1 MSEQTDT
8 QPTVNP
14 LGFSEWSSETN
25 FDDPLESRVKYGDYL
40 REQYINADAY
50 TPTVEKEISIAFA
63 QSLQQEGL
71 LTEENASDVERRI
84 SAIQGAVSFDQEARN
99 MHRSLS
105 STEDAQTLSDY
116 LSAADVD
123 APSPE
128 YLEELQP
135 LKDKATE
142 IVNNEKDA
150 RARAMIDAGEIP
162 MAKLS
167 SGELLVGEATE
178 RMGLVAAIKSSK
190 AGGVTMAD
198 AMAAKAQL
206 STPDG
211 WEIPLYKIK
220 KLTEIYR
227 LLEVEQ
233 KEDEDFSLI
242 VDGLST
248 ELAESEYD
256 AGDRREKWFDEMGR
270 KGVNLIRR
278 VLGQGEDVDKEN
290 ARRRAI
296 EEARGTN
303 IRQLAAKYAL
313 KFDQRPEEVEMA
325 LKQLSL
331 DNANSKQM
339 FEFHDEDDEIG
350 KNIRF
355 LGYGLPS
362 VSPQALVNKD
372 VFDKAIAAHP
382 DMSQNVK
389 DALERQRVNYLQE
402 RFVDYNKLL
411 SRTSVA
417 DEWNKALIT
426 GRATGVEDYRILEA
440 FVADEDNYNEFKER
454 LSGLGASIWH
464 GFGQV
469 IHAIPASLGAQ
480 VSKDYLASVAQ
491 KNSDRRQLAEVFGE
505 EFGFLQDVGETAF
518 PMLMDVGITGLLA
531 LKTIPA
537 GGAGAVAYAS
547 MKAGGRASASLAG
560 KGVTKALFS
569 SVFRRKAGKS
579 ITEQADELLGEG
591 LIKGTRSGAVDIL
604 KTYNGKLASK
614 LGIAPAV
621 FIPAAT
627 RSGSATYGAV
637 YNQLRQNPDITEE
650 EAHDRALGSM
660 LLAGTFTGILTSA
673 FSVIGKGGL
682 EDALLK
688 GLTYKQMNTVAKSV
702 TNMVEGDLLE
712 VAEKAI
718 SETMK
723 KYAFGGAKGLM
734 RNFRDEGIEEG
745 IDEFVNGLV
754 TDAALNENT
763 PFLER
768 LQQSWHA
775 VVLGGTMGA
784 GVPVAQFALR
794 PLKPAAASG
803 AQMGGMFDE
812 VLESMARDLTDK
824 GAPITAEVLSAIAS
838 DTRRKDA
845 RLSVVP
851 TPEEQ
856 QDILEEQSKQR
867 LLRGAKE
874 RDEGDVPLAS
884 GITSGEKFRQE
895 LEASVNPD
903 SVAEAVAETLAS
915 SVPVVS
921 GADPNTVETKGSL
934 MRSLGMQVREASSVE
949 NTDHQSVRDLLIPPV
964 AGTEPDY
971 FEGARPLARQLILDP
986 ARQSEV
992 DAIEAYYTERIEK
1005 VNEAEAFYNKMDREA
1020 QSFEM
1025 AAGAES
1031 PVRKGLRRAVREG
1044 KAISSKDAAELRGL
1058 VFKDRILALRK
1069 LKIEQSVE
1077 QETQDL
1083 QELSEPVE
1091 SSVNFLINSGFQ
1103 HIVTIPKLK
1112 RLGIPVNQ
1120 RTTSEP
1126 FLRAVNRRIAR
1137 EVEEKFPKLKITKPA
1152 NGAAIKSVYGQGQ
1165 VFVDQNQVGQFDND
1179 PVAMLTLLE
1188 LGTPIVVSEEALASP
1203 TLNPAFRFTQVGE
1216 TTVVSNIMV
1225 PESRGLVSAL
1235 TPAERALNIR
1245 PDYTSLSELVN
1256 TVTSLR
1262 RQGIQNPNDLISS
1275 PFNPDEKIT
1284 VEEAMSRLEQSADVT
1299 EFLQPTRR
1307 GLTEP
1312 FVATAA
1318 IELRLRAQEALFRGD
1333 TVSLEG
1339 LGNQVANRYQQEQEA
1354 RLKHQKE
1361 VFMST
1366 VSPENAAELQ
1376 ADPDFNPESEISDTY
1391 TAYPEEDPVLFSPS
1405 ELSGLFKDAQS
1416 NAVAAITG
1424 DQELRTRVVNLV
1436 QNEVFGSTT
1445 IDFDRVSNK
1454 TLWGYLVQW
1463 MAQGNSRSNPASIE
1477 FQKELKGN
1485 RFDMGRPVRDT
1496 LRMMTLSSNSIEG
1509 TIQDNAEY
1517 RAFLKDQ
1524 IRSLRGV
1531 EATDGQV
1538 TEFFNFI
1545 RQSIGEL
1552 QLRSQPTAMS
1562 LAEVQRVNLEAIA
1575 ALGLKS
1581 GESSSIIEALRRIAG
1596 VSARTQKKYDKNL
1609 VALARLLLK
1618 SPDFINTIELTID
1631 ETNQNYAGN
1640 FDILNDGTP
1649 AISINISGH
1658 NPRGVADTLLHELTH
1673 AFVTNVTRKSPAQQT
1688 RQEANAIGV
1697 LEQTVRGIRERLNVR
1712 GPQLAKIGYTNN
1724 DPRVLD
1730 GLENVDEFVA
1740 HFLTSTDFQAV
1751 VKVISDQQNN
1761 FFQRAINAIVAFFN
1775 PTRTEIPQFT
1785 EIFSSVLDLSQAAIV
1800 AAGPRKKK
1808 ASISMDEFVALQ
1820 DEGKVNSES
1829 LSTTAADYIADKVF
1843 PATPATDSTVRKE
1856 PVTANALANKVA
1868 HDIIESQQEQVRL
1881 ASNVQAATGVDPAA
1895 QQEIVARIEETISYV
1910 EGLVSPETQIEVN
1923 NELPVMAEV
1932 DPKTGVLTINPL
1944 KLAGLGLDLQQ
1955 RNGGR
1960 PVPAHTR
1967 RHILA
1972 VVINEEVAHAASV
1985 SALTTT
1991 EIQEIMDS
1999 MTLADAY
2006 RAIDAY
2012 GDTSENA
2019 AKTRESMK
2027 MGWRTGDPAVR
2038 QQVVEEMLRQHA
2050 QRVTRGF
2057 TTEEDV
2063 AFLRTNP
2070 NLLQY
2075 IIRYF
2080 KSFLKKLGYY
2090 RSRGDISPQL
2100 RVAVDRMVNEIRA
2113 MESGFRVHSN
2123 FAPFDANNPA
2133 SAVEKF
2139 RKQIRMNKPI
2149 ERPDAGEPALASGI
2163 GSGQEAA
2170 AFLREQGITGV
2181 ENLADFG
2188 YGYFLSDGTEGL
2200 APVKTEEEAIAEADQ
2215 TGKSEVFR
2223 ISRNI
2228 IGEGE
2233 VVQKGLRRYVKV
2245 GDEMFS
2251 LFLNVDNGTPHFGA
2265 VRKVKLRTTGE
2276 MVWATGSEFELTGT
2290 GTPFRVMRELSAPF
2304 FQMLQIA
2311 DAEKPGMRFR
2321 LDAEPRR
2328 AKLFKRFLERAG
2340 IGLDQSN
2347 QFTLS
2352 GDYHSGEL
2360 GQGNLAALGL
2370 ASGIT
2375 APITL
2380 PLFSVQEGDAEFA
2393 AIMEKEGP
2401 SRSSSF
2407 EPRRDESGQFRKMPL
2422 GRVIDLIPSDTKS
2435 GHLQALLILRDSL
2448 NPSARKSFE
2457 ETEVRWG
2464 TKDGEMRILD
2474 SMGNSHY
2481 GKTTLGGTRYIHLA
2495 ADSRDS
2501 HPYVSDEAWAWN
2513 APARVWGGVLL
2524 HEAAHAATVVALDKH
2539 AGPRGWGRGGLES
2552 WSKDRG
2558 DFTDPNAVA
2567 NAPAAIRDLFRLY
2580 HRVKPQVDATV
2591 GTAGDYDRSLGYA
2604 VSNIHE
2610 FIADA
2615 WSNSEFQTY
2624 LRGISVSPDKSAFQE
2639 FIDIIKRLI
2648 LGDEAS
2654 ESANTALEEVLDLSI
2669 QIANLGKPDPNWKV
2683 VTGRIASGITADAV
2697 SLSPIDA
2704 PLDLSGIGVTAG
2716 SRVNTAQGS
2725 EAEDSTFEAYEQQ
2738 DSYVINSVSVAKY
2751 VAFQGRKNLRG
2762 RPTQVR
2768 GKDTLIYKQLKALDD
2783 RRVEMFPNTE
2793 LKATV
2798 IREINSASRVSD
2810 ALVKRIAQM
2819 LYVGEVEFTG
2829 TEAQMTNVRGLI
2841 DFVRGRDK
2849 TTVNAAKE
2857 WKAQTVR
2864 GVLDEMRPL
2873 ADEVYDTVNAF
2884 AVDNLVH
2891 LYDSMHPVLR
2901 ERAKLWYEGANR
2913 IAQDLAERYNLTL
2926 EQASTALAVL
2936 SPQKDW
2942 FQNVSLAGRV
2952 MEVVTKNKRKKYTQ
2966 TMADRALQMAENAT
2980 KSSDETMAEFQKRKK
2995 RGIHETKKFNEMMV
3009 GKTLGQLIKQAKEG
3023 TESETLPA
3031 RYVRVFDQIN
3041 HPRGYAIISPEGNRL
3056 GLQTTKNNTVAAVG
3070 WGSYKEIQKAVN
3082 ALLTTDEA
3090 IHSDLLGEQH
3100 KVRNF
3105 RNNIADPANADDGT
3119 IDTHAV
3125 SALYFIPVAGADT
3138 EVAHNFA
3145 SSKGED
3151 KISSDGSI
3159 QFGINGTYALNL
3171 KAHQDAAAF
3180 INERDGTN
3188 LSTREIQSIT
3198 WEQIRTLFQPEQK
3211 REKASYAKKG
3221 DKETV
3226 LDESRQIWDKTTDDG
3241 EARQL
3246 IEERFGGY
3254 GFPDWATPRELRSV
3268 AEDVAYSER
3277 VRLKRLP
3284 SGAVSRLPDTDAS
3297 GDSDGVGSVG
3307 VTGLKSGVWSPAVNA
3322 RDISSDEAV
3331 ELLSEIRLDGTKESS
3346 RERFLAAVT
3355 SANKSL
3361 DNFELEGASIFLA
3374 EDNSAGV
3381 AVSPVTELGGG
3392 DLFVFDSREDHKNV
3406 IGILEL
3412 LQAATSQRAL
3422 LDSSGDTIQVA
3433 TVKVKDIDNL
3443 PNIMHQTF
3451 GFAPYSRV
3459 LSEDG
3464 SETVFMGRDSFDGF
3478 YNPVL
3483 HPYEHY
3489 RGTQP
3494 VFESEELAK
3503 AHRTR
3508 RMASMGISL
3517 EREPMTTREKIF
3529 RQTEQDEPSV
3539 TLGDIIKGLPAT
3551 LVSPIAGEAPTNL
3564 FGTRIKE
3571 NARLRINAKAL
3582 ARIREEKARIAKE
3595 EPRFRKEGA
3604 FDKEEL
3610 PERLRETDLP
3620 TFLGV
3625 RGISELSLR
3634 SGVQVESAKILT
3646 LDELRGLDDS
3656 VNEAVQTIET
3666 TQGRPL
3672 DEGQRASIMSGIFG
3686 AVSDLP
3692 SEFNDAGVDYSEF
3705 IELLELP
3712 LIEKGVG
3719 FDKIGGT
3726 FKKLFFGETDPTV
3739 QRFARQRDAFLRTG
3753 DKMVEEYHLKYKEAI
3768 EKDYDPDNIPWETIQ
3783 TATGTTDNIDPD
3795 PDGTIA
3801 DARDKAKIDIQRKYA
3816 TELSDKINKIED
3828 AYDNA
3833 RANIKATEPDAG
3845 KRRQLYTEERK
3856 KKDAAITRETEL
3868 NKAARGAEEEL
3879 ADTTYKADL
3888 KKAFAARKDK
3898 MMRDRDAAL
3907 KQIQVESPDLFNVL
3921 LDLRRLTDE
3930 LSVQARDL
3938 FGRHD
3943 KGVLVKFDNN
3953 LGLYVTRR
3961 YRMFSETDYVDRIL
3975 RSDEEADV
3983 AIRAAAID
3991 FMHGQFIENETR
4003 RQIAANPS
4011 ISESDARAEAERVY
4025 NSRELGGQSLGYQMI
4040 TEFLLSYDTET
4051 GPEDF
4056 ASAFAL
4062 AGMPKTKE
4070 PRSTGALRAIV
4081 KNLQGRAEIPKPLA
4095 DLMGANNIPEE
4106 SVDNLLYAFAT
4117 VAKIA
4122 SHQHFL
4128 ESMRQQGIANGW
4140 LFTKEQYNDL
4150 LKEPDGYAKHA
4161 HRFRQ
4166 IQNSGADSG
4175 LNPLAGLYVENDIYE
4190 SILPMFQQ
4198 TTRAGND
4205 AASTVMSTSLAAAQR
4220 LTGAAM
4226 AAKTLFSLGFYLR
4239 NALGNV
4245 LFFGPAQ
4252 GYFHSAKDIISG
4264 DPMSGTGMNMFSAI
4278 GRAVQGNKAETSA
4291 YLRSLEGLDVF
4302 GNEVR
4307 SEIMIRLLRGEE
4319 TTDGV
4324 QAQLSDLAS
4333 KASNKKT
4340 PAHIRRAAAD
4350 TMARLAG
4357 AMDTFYKIGYF
4368 EHELAVLRKA
4378 YKADLAEGKIS
4389 EIDLKREAAEI
4400 VGDTAQSYSRAL
4412 PIIKKFTGSGA
4423 GLLIAPFVR
4432 FTAEVPRI
4440 AVNTIKRG
4448 VKEMRSDNPVIKAR
4462 GFRRLAGFSIVV
4474 GGLSM
4479 AVPTLLR
4486 VVLSG
4491 MGEEEDEAFRMSLPP
4506 YLRNHTFF
4514 IQKLDNG
4521 DIKSWDLTYL
4531 NPFSVIADPMLRT
4544 LEHSVRGEPLTAV
4557 TKLLTSS
4564 FVDPYL
4570 GDQIFAGAVFD
4581 IKENRNARDDN
4592 PIWEETDT
4600 PALKLGKMIGYLTKE
4615 AYGPRTPLKLK
4626 DAYLALGQDQQSFD
4640 NSPFGIIFNE
4650 AMPVVPKTTPPVD
4663 MFRRVVFKM
4672 RDEQTRVQRRFGE
4685 LRKTAGMSEG
4695 QVARV
4700 HRDIRKSRMRINSQL
4715 SRAMKGFRGMGVS
4728 NNEMY
4733 QTMKGARYGKRRSQ
4747 LLFTG
4752 FMENPVPPKN
4762 LVDALMSTEVG
4773 RERLRALMEEHANHA
4788 RFLRLDDD

>member
-71 LTEENASDVERRI
+71 LTEENASDVERRV

-227 LLEVEQ
+227 LLEVEK

-256 AGDRREKWFDEMGR
+256 AGDRREKWFDEVGR

-313 KFDQRPEEVEMA
+313 KFNQRPEEVEMA

-469 IHAIPASLGAQ
+469 IHAIPAALGAQ

-518 PMLMDVGITGLLA
+518 PMLIDVGLTALLA
-531 LKTIPA
+531 AGTAPA

-723 KYAFGGAKGLM
+723 KYAFGGVKGLL
-734 RNFRDEGIEEG
+734 RNFRDEGVEEG

-824 GAPITAEVLSAIAS
+824 GAPITAEVLSAIVS

-884 GITSGEKFRQE
+884 GVTFGEKFSQE

-1025 AAGAES
+1025 SAGAES

-1312 FVATAA
+1312 FAATAA

-2038 QQVVEEMLRQHA
+2038 QHVVEEMLRQHA

-2057 TTEEDV
+2057 TTEEDA

-2163 GSGQEAA
+2163 TADVDAEYMAAVESGDTGTAQRMVDEAISRSPFNRKGARLGFYLNGVPLEPA
-2170 AFLREQGITGV
+2170 AGVRFGRGYYVAEGADKDSITG
-2181 ENLADFG
+2181 
-2188 YGYFLSDGTEGL
+2188 
-2200 APVKTEEEAIAEADQ
+2200 
-2215 TGKSEVFR
+2215 
-2223 ISRNI
+2223 
-2228 IGEGE
+2228 
-2233 VVQKGLRRYVKV
+2233 
-2245 GDEMFS
+2245 GD
-2251 LFLNVDNGTPHFGA
+2251 V
-2265 VRKVKLRTTGE
+2265 
-2276 MVWATGSEFELTGT
+2276 
-2290 GTPFRVMRELSAPF
+2290 
-2304 FQMLQIA
+2304 
-2311 DAEKPGMRFR
+2311 
-2321 LDAEPRR
+2321 
-2328 AKLFKRFLERAG
+2328 
-2340 IGLDQSN
+2340 
-2347 QFTLS
+2347 
-2352 GDYHSGEL
+2352 
-2360 GQGNLAALGL
+2360 
-2370 ASGIT
+2370 
-2375 APITL
+2375 
-2380 PLFSVQEGDAEFA
+2380 
-2393 AIMEKEGP
+2393 
-2401 SRSSSF
+2401 
-2407 EPRRDESGQFRKMPL
+2407 
-2422 GRVIDLIPSDTKS
+2422 
-2435 GHLQALLILRDSL
+2435 
-2448 NPSARKSFE
+2448 
-2457 ETEVRWG
+2457 
-2464 TKDGEMRILD
+2464 
-2474 SMGNSHY
+2474 
-2481 GKTTLGGTRYIHLA
+2481 
-2495 ADSRDS
+2495 
-2501 HPYVSDEAWAWN
+2501 
-2513 APARVWGGVLL
+2513 
-2524 HEAAHAATVVALDKH
+2524 
-2539 AGPRGWGRGGLES
+2539 
-2552 WSKDRG
+2552 
-2558 DFTDPNAVA
+2558 
-2567 NAPAAIRDLFRLY
+2567 
-2580 HRVKPQVDATV
+2580 
-2591 GTAGDYDRSLGYA
+2591 
-2604 VSNIHE
+2604 
-2610 FIADA
+2610 
-2615 WSNSEFQTY
+2615 
-2624 LRGISVSPDKSAFQE
+2624 SVSPDLNMADLRLLGLEDKADQIEYRAENVVVEAKNPLKVTDPNFGLTPEEKKFVDAEIATQAAINDAYRELGIRNMRENVEKLSRTTFEEVSKIRVANDPLSFREHSNTLAVIAMLIEEGRLPYDSLSAYSGRVRAGMMDSELVVFRPNQIKSAEPVTRDADGNVIPLSQRFDPTQE
-2639 FIDIIKRLI
+2639 SI
-2648 LGDEAS
+2648 L
-2654 ESANTALEEVLDLSI
+2654 
-2669 QIANLGKPDPNWKV
+2669 
-2683 VTGRIASGITADAV
+2683 RSGITADAV

-3221 DKETV
+3221 DKESV

-3268 AEDVAYSER
+3268 VEDVAYSER

-3307 VTGLKSGVWSPAVNA
+3307 VTGLKSGVWSPAVDA
-3322 RDISSDEAV
+3322 RDISSGEAV

-3478 YNPVL
+3478 YNTVL

-3489 RGTQP
+3489 RGIQP

-3551 LVSPIAGEAPTNL
+3551 LVSPIAGEASTNL

-3571 NARLRINAKAL
+3571 NARLRVSAKAL

-3610 PERLRETDLP
+3610 PERLRERDLP

-3833 RANIKATEPDAG
+3833 RATIKATEPDAG

-3943 KGVLVKFDNN
+3943 KGVLVKFDDN

-3975 RSDEEADV
+3975 SSDEEADV

-3991 FMHGQFIENETR
+3991 FMHDQFIENETR

-4140 LFTKEQYNDL
+4140 LFTKKQYDDL

-4278 GRAVQGNKAETSA
+4278 RRAVQGNKAETSA

-4319 TTDGV
+4319 TIDGV

-4333 KASNKKT
+4333 KASSKKT
-4340 PAHIRRAAAD
+4340 PAHARRAAAD

-4448 VKEMRSDNPVIKAR
+4448 VKEIRSDNPVIRAR
-4462 GFRRLAGFSIVV
+4462 GRRRLAGFSFVV

-4479 AVPTLLR
+4479 ALPTFLR
-4486 VVLSG
+4486 VVISG

-4544 LEHSVRGEPLTAV
+4544 LEHSVRGEPLTAA

-4581 IKENRNARDDN
+4581 IKENRNARNDN
-4592 PIWEETDT
+4592 PIWEQSDT
-4600 PALKLGKMIGYLTKE
+4600 LPLRLAKMARYLGEE
-4615 AYGPRTPLKLK
+4615 AYGPRTPTKLFK
-4626 DAYLALGQDQQSFD
+4626 AYQALGQDQQSFD

-4685 LRKTAGMSEG
+4685 LRQTAGMSEG

>member
-14 LGFSEWSSETN
+14 LGFSEWSSENN
-25 FDDPLESRVKYGDYL
+25 FNDPLESRVKYGDYL
-40 REQYINADAY
+40 REQYINAEAY
-50 TPTVEKEISIAFA
+50 NPTVEQEISTAFA

-71 LTEENASDVERRI
+71 LTEENVGDVEQRI
-84 SAIQGAVSFDQEARN
+84 SAIQGSVSLDQEARN
-99 MHRSLS
+99 MRDSLS

-135 LKDKATE
+135 LKSKATE

-167 SGELLVGEATE
+167 SGELLVGEAAE
-178 RMGLVAAIKSSK
+178 RMGIVAAIKSSK
-190 AGGVTMAD
+190 SGGVTMSD
-198 AMAAKAQL
+198 AIAAKAQL
-206 STPDG
+206 NTPDG

-220 KLTEIYR
+220 NLTDIYR

-233 KEDEDFSLI
+233 KADEDFSLI
-242 VDGLST
+242 IDGLST

-256 AGDRREKWFDEMGR
+256 AGDRMEKWLDGLGR
-270 KGVNLIRR
+270 SGVNFIRR
-278 VLGQGEDVDKEN
+278 ISGKGEDVDKEN

-313 KFDQRPEEVEMA
+313 KFDKRPEDVERA
-325 LKQLSL
+325 LKQLSV
-331 DNANSKQM
+331 DNANKKQM

-355 LGYGLPS
+355 LGFGLPS

-389 DALERQRVNYLQE
+389 DALDRQRVNYLQSQ
-402 RFVDYNKLL
+402 FVDYNKLL
-411 SRTSVA
+411 SQTSVA
-417 DEWNKALIT
+417 DEWSKALIT
-426 GRATGVEDYRILEA
+426 GRASGVEDYRILEA

-454 LSGLGASIWH
+454 LSGLGASVWH
-464 GFGQV
+464 GFGQI
-469 IHAIPASLGAQ
+469 IHAIPAGFGLQ
-480 VSKDYLASVAQ
+480 MSKDYLASVAQ
-491 KNSDRRQLAEVFGE
+491 KNSNRRQLAEVFGE

-518 PMLMDVGITGLLA
+518 PMLIDVGLTALLA
-531 LKTIPA
+531 A
-537 GGAGAVAYAS
+537 GTAPLGGSGAVAYAS

-569 SVFRRKAGKS
+569 NVFRRKAGKS

-604 KTYNGKLASK
+604 KNYNGKLASK

-621 FIPAAT
+621 FVPAAT

-660 LLAGTFTGILTSA
+660 LLAGTFTGIITSS
-673 FSVIGKGGL
+673 FSLIGKGGL

-702 TNMVEGDLLE
+702 TNMVEGDLFE
-712 VAEKAI
+712 TAQKAI
-718 SETMK
+718 STTMK
-723 KYAFGGAKGLM
+723 KYAFGGVKGLM
-734 RNFRDEGIEEG
+734 KNFADEGVEEG
-745 IDEFVNGLV
+745 IDEFVNGLI

-768 LQQSWHA
+768 LQQTWHA

-794 PLKPAAASG
+794 PLKPAATSS
-803 AQMGGMFDE
+803 AQMGAMFDE
-812 VLESMARDLTDK
+812 VLTDMARDLTDN

-851 TPEEQ
+851 TPQEQ
-856 QDILEEQSKQR
+856 EDILEEQRTRTLVPQDS
-867 LLRGAKE
+867 G
-874 RDEGDVPLAS
+874 VPLAS
-884 GITSGEKFRQE
+884 GITSDEKFSQE
-895 LEASVNPD
+895 LETSVNPD

-915 SVPVVS
+915 STPVVS

-949 NTDHQSVRDLLIPPV
+949 NTDHQSVRDLLVPPV

-971 FEGARPLARQLILDP
+971 FEGARPLARQLVLDP
-986 ARQSEV
+986 SRQSEA
-992 DAIEAYYTERIEK
+992 DAIEASYTERIQK
-1005 VNEAEAFYNKMDREA
+1005 VNEAEARYRKMDREA
-1020 QSFEM
+1020 QPFEM
-1025 AAGAES
+1025 AAGLES
-1031 PVRKGLRRAVREG
+1031 PVRKGLRRAVQEG
-1044 KAISSKDAAELRGL
+1044 KAISPEKAAELRGD
-1058 VFKDRILALRK
+1058 VFKDRILALKK

-1077 QETQDL
+1077 QEEQEA
-1083 QELSEPVE
+1083 QELPASIEAP
-1091 SSVNFLINSGFQ
+1091 VNFLINSGFQ

-1112 RLGIPVNQ
+1112 RLGIPVNA

-1126 FLRAVNRRIAR
+1126 FLRSVNRRIAK
-1137 EVEEKFPKLKITKPA
+1137 EVTEKFPKLKITKPA
-1152 NGAAIKSVYGQGQ
+1152 NGSAIKSVYGQGQ

-1188 LGTPIVVSEEALASP
+1188 LGTPIVVSEEALSSP

-1235 TPAERALNIR
+1235 TPAERALALR
-1245 PDYTSLSELVN
+1245 PDYSPLSELVN

-1262 RQGIQNPNDLISS
+1262 GEGIQNPDALISS

-1284 VEEAMSRLEQSADVT
+1284 VEEAMSKLEQSADVT

-1312 FVATAA
+1312 FAATAA

-1354 RLKHQKE
+1354 RLNHQKE

-1376 ADPDFNPESEISDTY
+1376 ADPDFNPESETSDTY
-1391 TAYPEEDPVLFSPS
+1391 TAYPEEDPILFSPS
-1405 ELSGLFKDAQS
+1405 ELSGLLKDAQS
-1416 NAVAAITG
+1416 NAIAAITG
-1424 DQELRTRVVNLV
+1424 DQELKTRVVNLV
-1436 QNEVFGSTT
+1436 QNEVFTSTT

-1454 TLWGYLVQW
+1454 ALWGYLVQW
-1463 MAQGNSRSNPASIE
+1463 MAQGNSRAHPASIT

-1485 RFDMGRPVRDT
+1485 RFDMGRPVRDA
-1496 LRMMTLSSNSIEG
+1496 LRIMTLSSNSIEG
-1509 TIQDNAEY
+1509 TIQNNSEY
-1517 RAFLKDQ
+1517 RSFLKDQ

-1531 EATDGQV
+1531 EASDGQV

-1545 RQSIGEL
+1545 RRSIGEL
-1552 QLRSQPTAMS
+1552 HLRSQPTAMS
-1562 LAEVQRVNLEAIA
+1562 LAEVQQVNLEAIA

-1581 GESSSIIEALRRIAG
+1581 GDSSSIIEALRRIAG
-1596 VSARTQKKYDKNL
+1596 VSSRTQKKYDKNL

-1618 SPDFINTIELTID
+1618 SPDYINTIELTID

-1712 GPQLAKIGYTNN
+1712 GSQLTKVGYTNN

-1730 GLENVDEFVA
+1730 GVENIDEFVA

-1761 FFQRAINAIVAFFN
+1761 FFQRAIDAIVAFFN
-1775 PTRTEIPQFT
+1775 PTQTEIPQFT
-1785 EIFSSVLDLSQAAIV
+1785 EIFSSVLDLSQAAI
-1800 AAGPRKKK
+1800 ATAGPRKKK
-1808 ASISMDEFVALQ
+1808 ATISMDEFVALQ
-1820 DEGKVNSES
+1820 DEGRVNSES

-1843 PATPATDSTVRKE
+1843 PASPATNSTIRKE
-1856 PVTANALANKVA
+1856 PVTANSLANKVA
-1868 HDIIESQQEQVRL
+1868 HDIIQSQQEQVRL
-1881 ASNVQAATGVDPAA
+1881 ASNVQAATGVDPTT
-1895 QQEIVARIEETISYV
+1895 QQEIISRIEETVSYV
-1910 EGLVSPETQIEVN
+1910 EGLVSPETQIEIN
-1923 NELPVMAEV
+1923 NEIPVMAEV

-1944 KLAGLGLDLQQ
+1944 KLSGLVLELQQ

-1960 PVPAHTR
+1960 PVPVHTR
-1967 RHILA
+1967 RGILA

-2012 GDTSENA
+2012 GDDS
-2019 AKTRESMK
+2019 AKAGEVRESMK
-2027 MGWRTGDPAVR
+2027 MGWRTGNPEVKS
-2038 QQVVEEMLRQHA
+2038 QVVEEMLRQHA

-2063 AFLRTNP
+2063 AFLRSNP
-2070 NLLQY
+2070 SLLQY

-2090 RSRGDISPQL
+2090 RSRGDITPQL

-2113 MESGFRVHSN
+2113 MESGFRVQSN

-2139 RKQIRMNKPI
+2139 RKQINMNKPI
-2149 ERPDAGEPALASGI
+2149 ERPDAGVPALASGI
-2163 GSGQEAA
+2163 TTLDDEAQPTKYQIIDRHTGLQVGA
-2170 AFLREQGITGV
+2170 DYTDKKRARSRRE
-2181 ENLADFG
+2181 
-2188 YGYFLSDGTEGL
+2188 
-2200 APVKTEEEAIAEADQ
+2200 
-2215 TGKSEVFR
+2215 
-2223 ISRNI
+2223 
-2228 IGEGE
+2228 
-2233 VVQKGLRRYVKV
+2233 
-2245 GDEMFS
+2245 
-2251 LFLNVDNGTPHFGA
+2251 
-2265 VRKVKLRTTGE
+2265 
-2276 MVWATGSEFELTGT
+2276 
-2290 GTPFRVMRELSAPF
+2290 
-2304 FQMLQIA
+2304 
-2311 DAEKPGMRFR
+2311 R
-2321 LDAEPRR
+2321 LD
-2328 AKLFKRFLERAG
+2328 LEYGGYRYG
-2340 IGLDQSN
+2340 VREVSSGRM
-2347 QFTLS
+2347 LS
-2352 GDYHSGEL
+2352 
-2360 GQGNLAALGL
+2360 
-2370 ASGIT
+2370 
-2375 APITL
+2375 
-2380 PLFSVQEGDAEFA
+2380 
-2393 AIMEKEGP
+2393 
-2401 SRSSSF
+2401 
-2407 EPRRDESGQFRKMPL
+2407 
-2422 GRVIDLIPSDTKS
+2422 
-2435 GHLQALLILRDSL
+2435 
-2448 NPSARKSFE
+2448 
-2457 ETEVRWG
+2457 
-2464 TKDGEMRILD
+2464 
-2474 SMGNSHY
+2474 
-2481 GKTTLGGTRYIHLA
+2481 
-2495 ADSRDS
+2495 
-2501 HPYVSDEAWAWN
+2501 
-2513 APARVWGGVLL
+2513 
-2524 HEAAHAATVVALDKH
+2524 
-2539 AGPRGWGRGGLES
+2539 
-2552 WSKDRG
+2552 
-2558 DFTDPNAVA
+2558 
-2567 NAPAAIRDLFRLY
+2567 
-2580 HRVKPQVDATV
+2580 
-2591 GTAGDYDRSLGYA
+2591 
-2604 VSNIHE
+2604 
-2610 FIADA
+2610 
-2615 WSNSEFQTY
+2615 
-2624 LRGISVSPDKSAFQE
+2624 
-2639 FIDIIKRLI
+2639 
-2648 LGDEAS
+2648 
-2654 ESANTALEEVLDLSI
+2654 
-2669 QIANLGKPDPNWKV
+2669 
-2683 VTGRIASGITADAV
+2683 SGITADAL
-2697 SLSPIDA
+2697 SLSPVDA

-2716 SRVNTAQGS
+2716 SRVNTAQGR

-2768 GKDTLIYKQLKALDD
+2768 GKDTLVYKQLKALDD
-2783 RRVEMFPNTE
+2783 RRVEMFPATAI
-2793 LKATV
+2793 KATL
-2798 IREINSASRVSD
+2798 IKEINSASRVSD
-2810 ALVKRIAQM
+2810 ALVKRIANK
-2819 LYVGEVEFTG
+2819 LYTGEAGFTG
-2829 TEAQMTNVRGLI
+2829 TEAQMANVKGLI
-2841 DFVRGRDK
+2841 DFVRGADR
-2849 TTVNAAKE
+2849 TTLAAAKE
-2857 WKAQTVR
+2857 WRSQTNKDI
-2864 GVLDEMRPL
+2864 LDEMRPL
-2873 ADEVYDTVNAF
+2873 ADEVYDTVSAF

-2891 LYDSMHPVLR
+2891 LYDSMHPVMR

-2913 IAQDLAERYNLTL
+2913 IAQDMAKRYNITL
-2926 EQASTALAVL
+2926 EQSSTALAVL

-2952 MEVVTKNKRKKYTQ
+2952 MEVVTKNKQNKYTKS
-2966 TMADRALQMAENAT
+2966 MADKALQMAENIS
-2980 KSSDETMAEFQKRKK
+2980 KSAAETAGQFQKRKK
-2995 RGIHETKKFNEMMV
+2995 EVIYDTKKFNDMML
-3009 GKTLGQLIKQAKEG
+3009 GKTLGQLIKQAKKG

-3031 RYVRVFDQIN
+3031 RYVRIFDQLN
-3041 HPRGYAIISPEGNRL
+3041 HPRGYAILSPEGDRL
-3056 GLQTTKNNTVAAVG
+3056 GLQVTKKNTIAAVG
-3070 WGSYKEIQKAVN
+3070 WGSYKEIQKAID

-3090 IHSDLLGEQH
+3090 VHSDLLGEQH

-3105 RNNIADPANADDGT
+3105 RNNIADPANSDDGT

-3151 KISSDGSI
+3151 KISSSGSK

-3198 WEQIRTLFQPEQK
+3198 WEQIRTLFLPEQK
-3211 REKASYAKKG
+3211 REKASYAKKE

-3268 AEDVAYSER
+3268 AEDTAYAEK

-3284 SGAVSRLPDTDAS
+3284 SSSASGLSDPDAS
-3297 GDSDGVGSVG
+3297 GDPDGTSSAG
-3307 VTGLKSGVWSPAVNA
+3307 VTGLKSGIWSPAAHMLDV
-3322 RDISSDEAV
+3322 SSNEAA
-3331 ELLSEIRLDGTKESS
+3331 ELLSDIRLDGAKESS
-3346 RERFLAAVT
+3346 KNRFLTAAEE
-3355 SANKSL
+3355 ANKSL
-3361 DNFELEGASIFLA
+3361 DDFDLEGASIFLA

-3381 AVSPVTELGGG
+3381 AVSPVTESEGG
-3392 DLFVFDSREDHKNV
+3392 DLFIFDSRDDNKNV

-3412 LQAATSQRAL
+3412 LEVATSQEAIA
-3422 LDSSGDTIQVA
+3422 DSSGNPIKVA
-3433 TVKVKDIDNL
+3433 TVKVKDINNL
-3443 PNIMHQTF
+3443 PTVMHQTF
-3451 GFAPYSRV
+3451 GFSPYSRV
-3459 LSEDG
+3459 LSEDAP
-3464 SETVFMGRDSFDGF
+3464 ETVFMGRDSIDGF
-3478 YNPVL
+3478 YNSVA
-3483 HPYEHY
+3483 HPYENQ
-3489 RGTQP
+3489 RETIP
-3494 VFESEELAK
+3494 TFNSEELASDYR
-3503 AHRTR
+3503 AR
-3508 RMASMGISL
+3508 RMADIGISL
-3517 EREPMTTREKIF
+3517 VRRPMTTREKI
-3529 RQTEQDEPSV
+3529 RKQTEQEEPSV

-3551 LVSPIAGEAPTNL
+3551 LVSGGLATDTKRNL
-3564 FGTRIKE
+3564 FGTTIKE
-3571 NARLRINAKAL
+3571 NARMRISAKAL
-3582 ARIREEKARIAKE
+3582 DRIRQEKARIAEE
-3595 EPRFRKEGA
+3595 EPMFREEGA
-3604 FDKEEL
+3604 I
-3610 PERLRETDLP
+3610 ETKA
-3620 TFLGV
+3620 
-3625 RGISELSLR
+3625 LR

-3646 LDELRGLDDS
+3646 LSELRGLDSS
-3656 VNEAVQTIET
+3656 VNEAVQDIEND
-3666 TQGRPL
+3666 QGRPL
-3672 DEGQRASIMSGIFG
+3672 DEGQQASIMSGIFG

-3712 LIEKGVG
+3712 LIEKSVG
-3719 FDKIGGT
+3719 FNKIGGT
-3726 FKKLFFGETDPTV
+3726 FKKLFLGETDPTV
-3739 QRFARQRDAFLRTG
+3739 QRFSRQRDAFLRSG
-3753 DKMVEEYHLKYKEAI
+3753 DKIVEEYHLKYKRAI
-3768 EKDYDPDNIPWETIQ
+3768 EKDYDPDNTPWETIQ
-3783 TATGTTDNIDPD
+3783 TASGTTNNIDPD
-3795 PDGTIA
+3795 PDGAIA

-3816 TELSDKINKIED
+3816 AELSNKITQIED

-3845 KRRQLYTEERK
+3845 KRRQLRNQERK
-3856 KKDAAITRETEL
+3856 KKNEAITRETEL
-3868 NKAARGAEEEL
+3868 NKAAKGAEEDL
-3879 ADTTYKADL
+3879 ADISYKADI

-3930 LSVQARDL
+3930 LSVKARDL

-3975 RSDEEADV
+3975 KSNEEADV
-3983 AIRAAAID
+3983 AVRSAAID
-3991 FMHGQFIENETR
+3991 FMHDQFIENETR

-4025 NSRELGGQSLGYQMI
+4025 NSKELGGQSLGYQMI
-4040 TEFLLSYDTET
+4040 TEFLSSYDTET

-4070 PRSTGALRAIV
+4070 PQATGALRAIV

-4095 DLMGANNIPEE
+4095 DLMGANNIPED
-4106 SVDNLLYAFAT
+4106 SVDNLLYAFST

-4128 ESMRQQGIANGW
+4128 ESMRQQGIENGW
-4140 LFTKEQYNDL
+4140 LFTKEKYNDL
-4150 LKEPDGYAKHA
+4150 LKEPDGYTKYAN
-4161 HRFRQ
+4161 RFRQ

-4175 LNPLAGLYVENDIYE
+4175 LNPLAGLYVEKDIYN

-4205 AASTVMSTSLAAAQR
+4205 AASSVMGTSLAVAQR

-4252 GYFHSAKDIISG
+4252 GYIHSAKDIFSG
-4264 DPMSGTGMNMFSAI
+4264 NPMSGTGMSMFSAI
-4278 GRAVQGNKAETSA
+4278 KRAVQGNRAETSA

-4333 KASNKKT
+4333 KASSKKT
-4340 PAHIRRAAAD
+4340 PAHARRVAAD

-4378 YKADLAEGKIS
+4378 YKADLAAGKIS

-4400 VGDTAQSYSRAL
+4400 IGDTAQSYSRAL

-4440 AVNTIKRG
+4440 AVNTIRRG
-4448 VKEMRSDNPVIKAR
+4448 VKEMGSDNPVIKAR
-4462 GFRRLAGFSIVV
+4462 GYQRLAGFAAVT

-4544 LEHSVRGEPLTAV
+4544 LEHAVRGEPLTAA
-4557 TKLLTSS
+4557 TKLVTSS

-4581 IKENRNARDDN
+4581 IRENRNARNDN

-4600 PALKLGKMIGYLTKE
+4600 LPLRIAKMARYLGEE
-4615 AYGPRTPLKLK
+4615 AYGPRTPLKLIE
-4626 DAYLALGQDQQSFD
+4626 AYQALGRDEQSFD
-4640 NSPFGIIFNE
+4640 NSAFGIIFNE
-4650 AMPVVPKTTPPVD
+4650 AMPVVPKTKAPID
-4663 MFRRVVFKM
+4663 MFERVVFKM
-4672 RDEQTRVQRRFGE
+4672 RDEQTRAQRKFGE
-4685 LRKTAGMSEG
+4685 LKKTAGMTEG
-4695 QVARV
+4695 QVARI

-4728 NNEMY
+4728 NNDMY
-4733 QTMKGARYGKRRSQ
+4733 QAMKGARYGKRRSQ

-4762 LVDALMSTEVG
+4762 MVDDLMTTEVG
-4773 RERLRALMEEHANHA
+4773 RERLRILMEEHANYA

>member
-14 LGFSEWSSETN
+14 LGFSEWSSENN

-40 REQYINADAY
+40 REQYVNAEAY
-50 TPTVEKEISIAFA
+50 NPTVEQEISTAFA

-71 LTEENASDVERRI
+71 LTEENVGDVEQRI
-84 SAIQGAVSFDQEARN
+84 SAIQGGVSLDQEARN
-99 MHRSLS
+99 MRDSLS

-135 LKDKATE
+135 LKSKAAE

-167 SGELLVGEATE
+167 SGELLVGEAAE
-178 RMGLVAAIKSSK
+178 RMGIVAAIKSSK
-190 AGGVTMAD
+190 SGGVTMSD

-220 KLTEIYR
+220 NLTDIYR

-233 KEDEDFSLI
+233 KADEDFSLI
-242 VDGLST
+242 IDGLST

-256 AGDRREKWFDEMGR
+256 AGDRMEKWLDGLGR
-270 KGVNLIRR
+270 SGVNFIRR
-278 VLGQGEDVDKEN
+278 ISGKGEDVDKEN

-313 KFDQRPEEVEMA
+313 KFDKRPEDVERA
-325 LKQLSL
+325 LKQLSV
-331 DNANSKQM
+331 DNANKKQM

-355 LGYGLPS
+355 LGFGLPS

-389 DALERQRVNYLQE
+389 DALDRQRVNYLQSQ
-402 RFVDYNKLL
+402 FVDYNKLL
-411 SRTSVA
+411 SQTSVA
-417 DEWNKALIT
+417 DEWGKALIT
-426 GRATGVEDYRILEA
+426 GRASGVEDYRILEA

-454 LSGLGASIWH
+454 LSGLGASVWH
-464 GFGQV
+464 GFGQI
-469 IHAIPASLGAQ
+469 IHAIPAGFGLQ
-480 VSKDYLASVAQ
+480 MSKDYLASVAQ
-491 KNSDRRQLAEVFGE
+491 KNSNRRQLAEVFGE

-518 PMLMDVGITGLLA
+518 PMLIDVGLTALLA
-531 LKTIPA
+531 A
-537 GGAGAVAYAS
+537 GTAPLGGSGAVAYAS

-569 SVFRRKAGKS
+569 NVFRRKAGKS

-604 KTYNGKLASK
+604 KNYNGKLASK

-621 FIPAAT
+621 FVPAAT

-660 LLAGTFTGILTSA
+660 LLAGTFTGIITSS
-673 FSVIGKGGL
+673 FSLIGKGGL

-712 VAEKAI
+712 TAQKAI
-718 SETMK
+718 STTMK
-723 KYAFGGAKGLM
+723 KYAFGGVKGLM
-734 RNFRDEGIEEG
+734 KNFADEGVEEG
-745 IDEFVNGLV
+745 IDEFVNGLI

-768 LQQSWHA
+768 LQQTWHA

-794 PLKPAAASG
+794 PLKPAATSS
-803 AQMGGMFDE
+803 AQMGAMFDE
-812 VLESMARDLTDK
+812 VLTDMARDLTDN

-851 TPEEQ
+851 TPQEQ
-856 QDILEEQSKQR
+856 EDILEEQRTRTLVPQDS
-867 LLRGAKE
+867 
-874 RDEGDVPLAS
+874 DVPLAS
-884 GITSGEKFRQE
+884 GITSDEKFSQE
-895 LEASVNPD
+895 LETSVNPD

-915 SVPVVS
+915 STPVVS

-949 NTDHQSVRDLLIPPV
+949 NTDHQSVRDLLVPPV

-971 FEGARPLARQLILDP
+971 FEGARPLARQLVLDP
-986 ARQSEV
+986 SRQSEA
-992 DAIEAYYTERIEK
+992 DAIEASYTERIQK
-1005 VNEAEAFYNKMDREA
+1005 VNEAEARYQKMDREA
-1020 QSFEM
+1020 QPFEM
-1025 AAGAES
+1025 AAGLES
-1031 PVRKGLRRAVREG
+1031 PVRKGLRRAVQEG
-1044 KAISSKDAAELRGL
+1044 KAISPEKAAELRGD
-1058 VFKDRILALRK
+1058 VFKDRILALKK

-1077 QETQDL
+1077 QEEQEA
-1083 QELSEPVE
+1083 QELPASIEAP
-1091 SSVNFLINSGFQ
+1091 VNFLINSGFQ

-1112 RLGIPVNQ
+1112 RLGIPVNA

-1126 FLRAVNRRIAR
+1126 FLRSVNRRIAK
-1137 EVEEKFPKLKITKPA
+1137 EVTEKFPKLKITKPA
-1152 NGAAIKSVYGQGQ
+1152 NGSAIKSVYGQGQ

-1188 LGTPIVVSEEALASP
+1188 LGTPIVVSEEALSSP

-1235 TPAERALNIR
+1235 TPAERALALR
-1245 PDYTSLSELVN
+1245 PDYSPLSELVN

-1262 RQGIQNPNDLISS
+1262 GEGIQNPDALISS

-1284 VEEAMSRLEQSADVT
+1284 VEEAMSKLEQSADVT

-1312 FVATAA
+1312 FAATAA

-1354 RLKHQKE
+1354 RLNHQKE

-1376 ADPDFNPESEISDTY
+1376 ADPDFNAESETSDTY
-1391 TAYPEEDPVLFSPS
+1391 TAYPEEDPILFSPS
-1405 ELSGLFKDAQS
+1405 ELSGLLKDAQS
-1416 NAVAAITG
+1416 NAIAAITG
-1424 DQELRTRVVNLV
+1424 DQELKTRVVNLV
-1436 QNEVFGSTT
+1436 QNEVFTSTT
-1445 IDFDRVSNK
+1445 INFERVSNK
-1454 TLWGYLVQW
+1454 ALWGYLVQW
-1463 MAQGNSRSNPASIE
+1463 MAQGNSRAHPASIT

-1485 RFDMGRPVRDT
+1485 RFDMGRPVRDA
-1496 LRMMTLSSNSIEG
+1496 LRIMTLSSNSIEG
-1509 TIQDNAEY
+1509 TIQNNSEY
-1517 RAFLKDQ
+1517 RSFLKDQ

-1531 EATDGQV
+1531 EASDGQV

-1545 RQSIGEL
+1545 RRSIGEL
-1552 QLRSQPTAMS
+1552 HLRSQPTAMS
-1562 LAEVQRVNLEAIA
+1562 LAEVQQVNLEAIA

-1581 GESSSIIEALRRIAG
+1581 GDSSSIIEALRRIAG
-1596 VSARTQKKYDKNL
+1596 VSSRTQKKYDKNL

-1618 SPDFINTIELTID
+1618 SPDYINTIELTID

-1712 GPQLAKIGYTNN
+1712 GSQLTKVGYTNN

-1730 GLENVDEFVA
+1730 GVENIDEFVA

-1761 FFQRAINAIVAFFN
+1761 FFQRAIDAIVAFFN
-1775 PTRTEIPQFT
+1775 PTQTEIPQFT
-1785 EIFSSVLDLSQAAIV
+1785 EIFSSVLDLSQAAI
-1800 AAGPRKKK
+1800 ATAGPRKKK
-1808 ASISMDEFVALQ
+1808 ATISMDEFVALQ
-1820 DEGKVNSES
+1820 DEGRVNSES

-1843 PATPATDSTVRKE
+1843 PASPATNSTIRKE
-1856 PVTANALANKVA
+1856 PVTANSLANKVA
-1868 HDIIESQQEQVRL
+1868 HDIIQSQQEQVRL
-1881 ASNVQAATGVDPAA
+1881 ASNVQAATGVDPTT
-1895 QQEIVARIEETISYV
+1895 QQEIISRIEETVSYV
-1910 EGLVSPETQIEVN
+1910 EGLVSPETQIEIN
-1923 NELPVMAEV
+1923 NEIPVMAEV

-1944 KLAGLGLDLQQ
+1944 KLSGLVLELQQ

-1960 PVPAHTR
+1960 PVPVHTR
-1967 RHILA
+1967 RGILA

-2012 GDTSENA
+2012 GDDS
-2019 AKTRESMK
+2019 AKAGEIRESMK
-2027 MGWRTGDPAVR
+2027 MGWRTGDPEVKS
-2038 QQVVEEMLRQHA
+2038 QVVEEMLRQHA

-2063 AFLRTNP
+2063 AFLRSNP
-2070 NLLQY
+2070 SLLQY

-2090 RSRGDISPQL
+2090 RSRGDITPQL

-2113 MESGFRVHSN
+2113 MESGFRVQSN

-2139 RKQIRMNKPI
+2139 RKQINMNKPI
-2149 ERPDAGEPALASGI
+2149 ERPDAGVPALASGVTTLDD
-2163 GSGQEAA
+2163 EAQPTKYQIIDRHTGLQVGA
-2170 AFLREQGITGV
+2170 DYTNKKRARSRRE
-2181 ENLADFG
+2181 
-2188 YGYFLSDGTEGL
+2188 
-2200 APVKTEEEAIAEADQ
+2200 
-2215 TGKSEVFR
+2215 
-2223 ISRNI
+2223 
-2228 IGEGE
+2228 
-2233 VVQKGLRRYVKV
+2233 
-2245 GDEMFS
+2245 
-2251 LFLNVDNGTPHFGA
+2251 
-2265 VRKVKLRTTGE
+2265 
-2276 MVWATGSEFELTGT
+2276 
-2290 GTPFRVMRELSAPF
+2290 
-2304 FQMLQIA
+2304 
-2311 DAEKPGMRFR
+2311 R
-2321 LDAEPRR
+2321 LD
-2328 AKLFKRFLERAG
+2328 LEYGGYRYG
-2340 IGLDQSN
+2340 VREVS
-2347 QFTLS
+2347 S
-2352 GDYHSGEL
+2352 GRM
-2360 GQGNLAALGL
+2360 L

-2375 APITL
+2375 ADVDAEYMAAVDAGNLETAQKMVDAAAKAAGYSDKGARAGVYRDGEPLLPSQRGLLGVGYYAVLDGSKEDVREFAGPIT
-2380 PLFSVQEGDAEFA
+2380 
-2393 AIMEKEGP
+2393 GP
-2401 SRSSSF
+2401 ERDDKSLESRV
-2407 EPRRDESGQFRKMPL
+2407 D
-2422 GRVIDLIPSDTKS
+2422 
-2435 GHLQALLILRDSL
+2435 
-2448 NPSARKSFE
+2448 N
-2457 ETEVRWG
+2457 
-2464 TKDGEMRILD
+2464 
-2474 SMGNSHY
+2474 
-2481 GKTTLGGTRYIHLA
+2481 
-2495 ADSRDS
+2495 
-2501 HPYVSDEAWAWN
+2501 
-2513 APARVWGGVLL
+2513 
-2524 HEAAHAATVVALDKH
+2524 VALDLGSNPLFLDSTSGINKYIKDEGLTDAYNSWAEYQATVNSAYKTIGEERPDSLEARRGGGFFRVSEEQLARKEKELRDRGSSEEFIREQLEYEKEIQNYASTRPDASFLLERGFATAIIVDH
-2539 AGPRGWGRGGLES
+2539 SKTDGPRER
-2552 WSKDRG
+2552 
-2558 DFTDPNAVA
+2558 DFKEVVVA
-2567 NAPAAIRDLFRLY
+2567 NPSQI
-2580 HRVKPQVDATV
+2580 
-2591 GTAGDYDRSLGYA
+2591 
-2604 VSNIHE
+2604 
-2610 FIADA
+2610 
-2615 WSNSEFQTY
+2615 
-2624 LRGISVSPDKSAFQE
+2624 KSADPVTRDADGNVIPLSQRFDSKQT
-2639 FIDIIKRLI
+2639 
-2648 LGDEAS
+2648 S
-2654 ESANTALEEVLDLSI
+2654 VL
-2669 QIANLGKPDPNWKV
+2669 
-2683 VTGRIASGITADAV
+2683 RSGITADAL
-2697 SLSPIDA
+2697 SLSPVDA

-2716 SRVNTAQGS
+2716 SRVNTAQGR

-2768 GKDTLIYKQLKALDD
+2768 GKDTLVYKQLKALDD
-2783 RRVEMFPNTE
+2783 RRVEMFPATAI
-2793 LKATV
+2793 KATL
-2798 IREINSASRVSD
+2798 IKEINSASRVSD
-2810 ALVKRIAQM
+2810 ALVKRIANK
-2819 LYVGEVEFTG
+2819 LYTGEAGFTG
-2829 TEAQMTNVRGLI
+2829 TEAQMANVKGLI
-2841 DFVRGRDK
+2841 DFVRGADR
-2849 TTVNAAKE
+2849 TTLAAAKE
-2857 WKAQTVR
+2857 WRSQTNKDI
-2864 GVLDEMRPL
+2864 LDEMRPL
-2873 ADEVYDTVNAF
+2873 ADEVYDTVSAF

-2891 LYDSMHPVLR
+2891 LYDSMHPVMR

-2913 IAQDLAERYNLTL
+2913 IAQDMAKRYNITL
-2926 EQASTALAVL
+2926 EQSSTALAVL

-2952 MEVVTKNKRKKYTQ
+2952 MEVVTKNKQNKYTKS
-2966 TMADRALQMAENAT
+2966 MADKALQMAENIS
-2980 KSSDETMAEFQKRKK
+2980 KSAAETAGQFQKRKK
-2995 RGIHETKKFNEMMV
+2995 EVIYDTKKFNEMML
-3009 GKTLGQLIKQAKEG
+3009 GKTLGQLIKQAKKG

-3031 RYVRVFDQIN
+3031 RYVRIFDQLN
-3041 HPRGYAIISPEGNRL
+3041 HPRGYAILSPEGDRL
-3056 GLQTTKNNTVAAVG
+3056 GLQVTKKNTIAAVG

-3090 IHSDLLGEQH
+3090 VHSDLLGEQH

-3105 RNNIADPANADDGT
+3105 RNNIADPANSDDGT

-3151 KISSDGSI
+3151 KISSSGSK

-3198 WEQIRTLFQPEQK
+3198 WEQIRTLFLPEQK
-3211 REKASYAKKG
+3211 REKASYAKKE

-3268 AEDVAYSER
+3268 AEDAAYAEK

-3284 SGAVSRLPDTDAS
+3284 SSSASGLSDPDAS
-3297 GDSDGVGSVG
+3297 GDPDGTSSAG
-3307 VTGLKSGVWSPAVNA
+3307 VAGLKSGIWSPAAHMLDV
-3322 RDISSDEAV
+3322 SSNEAA
-3331 ELLSEIRLDGTKESS
+3331 ELLSDIRLDGAKESS
-3346 RERFLAAVT
+3346 KNRFLTAAEE
-3355 SANKSL
+3355 ANKSL
-3361 DNFELEGASIFLA
+3361 DDFDLEEASIFLA

-3381 AVSPVTELGGG
+3381 AVSPVTESEGG
-3392 DLFVFDSREDHKNV
+3392 DLFIFDSRDDNKNV

-3412 LQAATSQRAL
+3412 LEVATSQEAIA
-3422 LDSSGDTIQVA
+3422 DSSGNPIKVA
-3433 TVKVKDIDNL
+3433 TVKVKDINNL
-3443 PNIMHQTF
+3443 PTVMHQTF
-3451 GFAPYSRV
+3451 GFSPYSRV
-3459 LSEDG
+3459 LSEDAP
-3464 SETVFMGRDSFDGF
+3464 ETVFMGRDSIDGF
-3478 YNPVL
+3478 YNSVA
-3483 HPYEHY
+3483 HPYE
-3489 RGTQP
+3489 TQRETIP
-3494 VFESEELAK
+3494 TFNSEELASD
-3503 AHRTR
+3503 HRAR
-3508 RMASMGISL
+3508 RMADIGISL
-3517 EREPMTTREKIF
+3517 VRRPMTTREKI
-3529 RQTEQDEPSV
+3529 RKQTEQEEPSV

-3551 LVSPIAGEAPTNL
+3551 LVSGGLATDTKRNL
-3564 FGTRIKE
+3564 FGTTIKE
-3571 NARLRINAKAL
+3571 NARMRISAKAL
-3582 ARIREEKARIAKE
+3582 DRIRQEKARIAEE
-3595 EPRFRKEGA
+3595 EPMFREEGA
-3604 FDKEEL
+3604 I
-3610 PERLRETDLP
+3610 ETKA
-3620 TFLGV
+3620 
-3625 RGISELSLR
+3625 LR

-3646 LDELRGLDDS
+3646 LSELRGLDSS
-3656 VNEAVQTIET
+3656 VNEAVQDIEND
-3666 TQGRPL
+3666 QGRPL
-3672 DEGQRASIMSGIFG
+3672 DEGQQASIMSGIFG

-3719 FDKIGGT
+3719 FNKIGGT
-3726 FKKLFFGETDPTV
+3726 FKKLFLGETDPTV
-3739 QRFARQRDAFLRTG
+3739 QRFSRQRDAFLRSG
-3753 DKMVEEYHLKYKEAI
+3753 DKIVEEYHLKYKRAI
-3768 EKDYDPDNIPWETIQ
+3768 EKDYDPDNTPWETIQ
-3783 TATGTTDNIDPD
+3783 TASGTTNNIDPD
-3795 PDGTIA
+3795 PDGAIA

-3816 TELSDKINKIED
+3816 AELSNKITQIED

-3845 KRRQLYTEERK
+3845 KRRQLRNQERK
-3856 KKDAAITRETEL
+3856 KKNEAITRETEL
-3868 NKAARGAEEEL
+3868 NKAAKGAEEDL
-3879 ADTTYKADL
+3879 ADISYKADI

-3930 LSVQARDL
+3930 LSVKARDL
-3938 FGRHD
+3938 FGLHD

-3975 RSDEEADV
+3975 KSNEEADV
-3983 AIRAAAID
+3983 AVRSAAID
-3991 FMHGQFIENETR
+3991 FMHDQFIENETR

-4025 NSRELGGQSLGYQMI
+4025 NSKELGGQSLGYQMI
-4040 TEFLLSYDTET
+4040 TEFLSSYDTET

-4070 PRSTGALRAIV
+4070 PQATGALRAIV

-4095 DLMGANNIPEE
+4095 DLMGANNIPED
-4106 SVDNLLYAFAT
+4106 SVDNLLYAFST

-4128 ESMRQQGIANGW
+4128 ESMRQQGIENGW
-4140 LFTKEQYNDL
+4140 LFTKEKYNDL
-4150 LKEPDGYAKHA
+4150 LKEPDGYTKYAN
-4161 HRFRQ
+4161 RFRQ

-4175 LNPLAGLYVENDIYE
+4175 LNPLAGLYVEKDIYN

-4205 AASTVMSTSLAAAQR
+4205 AASSVMSKTLAVFQR
-4220 LTGAAM
+4220 ATGAAM

-4252 GYFHSAKDIISG
+4252 GYIHSAKDIFSG
-4264 DPMSGTGMNMFSAI
+4264 NPMSGTGMSMFSAI
-4278 GRAVQGNKAETSA
+4278 KRAVQGNRAETSA

-4333 KASNKKT
+4333 KAANKKT
-4340 PAHIRRAAAD
+4340 PAHARRVAVD

-4378 YKADLAEGKIS
+4378 YKADLAAGKIS
-4389 EIDLKREAAEI
+4389 DIDLKREAAEI
-4400 VGDTAQSYSRAL
+4400 IGDTAQSYSRAL

-4440 AVNTIKRG
+4440 AVNTIRRG
-4448 VKEMRSDNPVIKAR
+4448 VKEVGSDNPVIKAR
-4462 GFRRLAGFSIVV
+4462 GYQRLAGFAAVT

-4479 AVPTLLR
+4479 AVPTLAR
-4486 VVLSG
+4486 VLFSG
-4491 MGEEEDEAFRMSLPP
+4491 MGEEEDEAFRMSLPS

-4514 IQKLDNG
+4514 LQKLDNG

-4544 LEHSVRGEPLTAV
+4544 LEHAVRGEPLTAA
-4557 TKLLTSS
+4557 TKLVTSS

-4581 IKENRNARDDN
+4581 IRENRNARNDN

-4600 PALKLGKMIGYLTKE
+4600 LPLRIAKMVRYLGEE
-4615 AYGPRTPLKLK
+4615 AYGPRTPKKLVE
-4626 DAYLALGQDQQSFD
+4626 AYLALGRDEQSFD
-4640 NSPFGIIFNE
+4640 NSAFGIIFNE
-4650 AMPVVPKTTPPVD
+4650 AMPVVPKTKAPID
-4663 MFRRVVFKM
+4663 MFERVVFKM
-4672 RDEQTRVQRRFGE
+4672 RDEQTRAQRKFGE
-4685 LRKTAGMSEG
+4685 LKKTAGMTEG
-4695 QVARV
+4695 QVARI

-4728 NNEMY
+4728 NNDMY
-4733 QTMKGARYGKRRSQ
+4733 QAMKGARYGKRRSQ

-4762 LVDALMSTEVG
+4762 MVDDLMSTEVG
-4773 RERLRALMEEHANHA
+4773 RERLRILMEEHANYA

>member
-25 FDDPLESRVKYGDYL
+25 FDDPLESRLKYGDYL
-40 REQYINADAY
+40 REQYVNAEAY
-50 TPTVEKEISIAFA
+50 NPTVEQEISTAFA

-71 LTEENASDVERRI
+71 LTEENAGDVEQRI
-84 SAIQGAVSFDQEARN
+84 SAIQGGVSLDQEARN
-99 MHRSLS
+99 MRDSLS

-167 SGELLVGEATE
+167 SGVLLVGEAAE
-178 RMGLVAAIKSSK
+178 RMGMVAAIRSSK
-190 AGGVTMAD
+190 AGGVTMTD

-211 WEIPLYKIK
+211 WEIPLYRIK

-233 KEDEDFSLI
+233 KADEDFSLI

-256 AGDRREKWFDEMGR
+256 AGDRREKWLDGLGR
-270 KGVNLIRR
+270 SGVNFIRR
-278 VLGQGEDVDKEN
+278 ISGKGEDVDKEN

-331 DNANSKQM
+331 DNANKKQM

-389 DALERQRVNYLQE
+389 DALDRQRVNYLQSQ
-402 RFVDYNKLL
+402 FVDYNKLL

-417 DEWNKALIT
+417 DEWGKALIT
-426 GRATGVEDYRILEA
+426 GRASGVEDYRILEA

-454 LSGLGASIWH
+454 LAGLGASVWD
-464 GFGQV
+464 GFGQ
-469 IHAIPASLGAQ
+469 IMHAIPAGFGLQ
-480 VSKDYLASVAQ
+480 MSKDYLASVAQ

-505 EFGFLQDVGETAF
+505 EFGFFQDVGETAF
-518 PMLMDVGITGLLA
+518 PMLIDVGLTALLA
-531 LKTIPA
+531 AGTAPA

-569 SVFRRKAGKS
+569 NVFRRKAGKS

-660 LLAGTFTGILTSA
+660 LLAGTFTGILTSS

-712 VAEKAI
+712 TAQKAI
-718 SETMK
+718 STTMK
-723 KYAFGGAKGLM
+723 KYAFGGVKGLVK
-734 RNFRDEGIEEG
+734 NFADEGVEEG
-745 IDEFVNGLV
+745 IDEFVNGLI

-768 LQQSWHA
+768 LQQTWHA

-794 PLKPAAASG
+794 PLKPAATSS
-803 AQMGGMFDE
+803 AQMGTMFDE
-812 VLESMARDLTDK
+812 VLTDMARDLTDN

-851 TPEEQ
+851 TPQEQ
-856 QDILEEQSKQR
+856 EDILEEQR
-867 LLRGAKE
+867 TRTL
-874 RDEGDVPLAS
+874 VPQDSGVSLAS
-884 GITSGEKFRQE
+884 GITSGEKFNQE
-895 LEASVNPD
+895 LETSVNPD

-915 SVPVVS
+915 SIPVVS

-949 NTDHQSVRDLLIPPV
+949 NTDHQSVRDLLVPPV

-971 FEGARPLARQLILDP
+971 FEGARPLARQLVLDP
-986 ARQSEV
+986 SRQSEA
-992 DAIEAYYTERIEK
+992 DAIEASYTKRIEK
-1005 VNEAEAFYNKMDREA
+1005 VNEAEARYRKMDREA
-1020 QSFEM
+1020 QPFEM

-1031 PVRKGLRRAVREG
+1031 PVRKGLRQAVKEG
-1044 KAISSKDAAELRGL
+1044 KAISPEEAAELRGR
-1058 VFKDRILALRK
+1058 VFKDRILALKK

-1077 QETQDL
+1077 QEAQES
-1083 QELSEPVE
+1083 QELPEPIE
-1091 SSVNFLINSGFQ
+1091 APVNFLINSGFQ

-1112 RLGIPVNQ
+1112 RLGIPVNA

-1126 FLRAVNRRIAR
+1126 FLRAVNRRIAQ
-1137 EVEEKFPKLKITKPA
+1137 EVAEKFPRLKITKPA
-1152 NGAAIKSVYGQGQ
+1152 NGSAIKSVYGQGQ

-1235 TPAERALNIR
+1235 TPAERALALR
-1245 PDYTSLSELVN
+1245 PDYTPLSALVN

-1262 RQGIQNPNDLISS
+1262 GEGIQNPDALVSS

-1312 FVATAA
+1312 FAATAA

-1366 VSPENAAELQ
+1366 VSSENAAELQ
-1376 ADPDFNPESEISDTY
+1376 ADPDFNPESETSDTY
-1391 TAYPEEDPVLFSPS
+1391 TAYPEEDPILFSPS

-1424 DQELRTRVVNLV
+1424 DQELKTRVVNLV
-1436 QNEVFGSTT
+1436 QNEVFTSTT

-1454 TLWGYLVQW
+1454 ALWGYLVQW
-1463 MAQGNSRSNPASIE
+1463 MAQGNSRAHPASIT

-1485 RFDMGRPVRDT
+1485 RFDMGRPVRDA
-1496 LRMMTLSSNSIEG
+1496 LRMMALSSNSIEG
-1509 TIQDNAEY
+1509 TIEGNPEY
-1517 RAFLKDQ
+1517 RSFLKDQ

-1531 EATDGQV
+1531 EASDGQV

-1545 RQSIGEL
+1545 RRSIGEL
-1552 QLRSQPTAMS
+1552 HLRSQPTAMS
-1562 LAEVQRVNLEAIA
+1562 LAEVQQGNLEAIA

-1581 GESSSIIEALRRIAG
+1581 GDPSSIIEALRRIAG
-1596 VSARTQKKYDKNL
+1596 VSSRTQKKYDKNL

-1618 SPDFINTIELTID
+1618 SPDYLNTIELTID

-1730 GLENVDEFVA
+1730 GVENIDEFVA

-1751 VKVISDQQNN
+1751 VKVISNEQNN
-1761 FFQRAINAIVAFFN
+1761 FFQRAIDAIVAFFN
-1775 PTRTEIPQFT
+1775 PTQTEIPQFT
-1785 EIFSSVLDLSQAAIV
+1785 EIFSSVLDLSQVAI
-1800 AAGPRKKK
+1800 ATAGPRKKK

-1820 DEGKVNSES
+1820 DEGRVNSAS

-1843 PATPATDSTVRKE
+1843 PASPATDSTVRKE
-1856 PVTANALANKVA
+1856 PVTANELANKVA
-1868 HDIIESQQEQVRL
+1868 HDIIQSQQEQARL
-1881 ASNVQAATGVDPAA
+1881 ASNVQAATGVDPTT
-1895 QQEIVARIEETISYV
+1895 QQEIISRIEETVSYV
-1910 EGLVSPETQIEVN
+1910 EGLVSPETQIEIN
-1923 NELPVMAEV
+1923 NEMPVMAEV

-1944 KLAGLGLDLQQ
+1944 KLSGLVLDLQQ

-1960 PVPAHTR
+1960 SVPVHTR
-1967 RHILA
+1967 RGILA

-2006 RAIDAY
+2006 RAIDLY
-2012 GDTSENA
+2012 GDDS
-2019 AKTRESMK
+2019 AKAGEVRESMK
-2027 MGWRTGDPAVR
+2027 MGWRTGNPEVK
-2038 QQVVEEMLRQHA
+2038 QHVVEEMLRQHA

-2063 AFLRTNP
+2063 AFLRSNP

-2090 RSRGDISPQL
+2090 RSRGDITPQL

-2113 MESGFRVHSN
+2113 MESGFRVQSN

-2139 RKQIRMNKPI
+2139 RKQINMNKPI
-2149 ERPDAGEPALASGI
+2149 ERPDAGVPALASGVTTLDD
-2163 GSGQEAA
+2163 EAQPTKYQIIDRHTGLQVGA
-2170 AFLREQGITGV
+2170 DYTDKKRARSRRE
-2181 ENLADFG
+2181 
-2188 YGYFLSDGTEGL
+2188 
-2200 APVKTEEEAIAEADQ
+2200 
-2215 TGKSEVFR
+2215 
-2223 ISRNI
+2223 
-2228 IGEGE
+2228 
-2233 VVQKGLRRYVKV
+2233 
-2245 GDEMFS
+2245 
-2251 LFLNVDNGTPHFGA
+2251 
-2265 VRKVKLRTTGE
+2265 
-2276 MVWATGSEFELTGT
+2276 
-2290 GTPFRVMRELSAPF
+2290 
-2304 FQMLQIA
+2304 
-2311 DAEKPGMRFR
+2311 R
-2321 LDAEPRR
+2321 LD
-2328 AKLFKRFLERAG
+2328 LEYGGYRYG
-2340 IGLDQSN
+2340 VRQISSGRM
-2347 QFTLS
+2347 LS
-2352 GDYHSGEL
+2352 
-2360 GQGNLAALGL
+2360 
-2370 ASGIT
+2370 SGIT
-2375 APITL
+2375 AD
-2380 PLFSVQEGDAEFA
+2380 VDAEYMA
-2393 AIMEKEGP
+2393 AVDAGNLETA
-2401 SRSSSF
+2401 
-2407 EPRRDESGQFRKMPL
+2407 QKMVDDAAKAA
-2422 GRVIDLIPSDTKS
+2422 GYSDK
-2435 GHLQALLILRDSL
+2435 G
-2448 NPSARKSFE
+2448 ARAG
-2457 ETEVRWG
+2457 VYR
-2464 TKDGEMRILD
+2464 DGEPLLPSQSGLLGVGYYAVLD
-2474 SMGNSHY
+2474 GSKEDVREFARPIDANVKDDKS
-2481 GKTTLGGTRYIHLA
+2481 LESRV
-2495 ADSRDS
+2495 DS
-2501 HPYVSDEAWAWN
+2501 
-2513 APARVWGGVLL
+2513 
-2524 HEAAHAATVVALDKH
+2524 VALDLGSNPLFLDSTSGINKYIKENGLANAYNSWAEYQATVNSAYKKIGEERPDSLEARRGGGFFSFSEEQLARKEKELRDRGSSEEFIREQLEYEKEIQNYASTRPDASYLLESGFASAIIVDH
-2539 AGPRGWGRGGLES
+2539 SKTDGPRER
-2552 WSKDRG
+2552 
-2558 DFTDPNAVA
+2558 DFKEVVVA
-2567 NAPAAIRDLFRLY
+2567 NPNQI
-2580 HRVKPQVDATV
+2580 
-2591 GTAGDYDRSLGYA
+2591 
-2604 VSNIHE
+2604 
-2610 FIADA
+2610 
-2615 WSNSEFQTY
+2615 
-2624 LRGISVSPDKSAFQE
+2624 KSADPVTRDADGNVIPLSQRFDSKQT
-2639 FIDIIKRLI
+2639 
-2648 LGDEAS
+2648 S
-2654 ESANTALEEVLDLSI
+2654 VL
-2669 QIANLGKPDPNWKV
+2669 
-2683 VTGRIASGITADAV
+2683 RSGITADAL
-2697 SLSPIDA
+2697 SLSPVDA
-2704 PLDLSGIGVTAG
+2704 PLDLLGIGVTAG
-2716 SRVNTAQGS
+2716 SRVNTAQGR

-2768 GKDTLIYKQLKALDD
+2768 GKDTLVYKQLKALDD
-2783 RRVEMFPNTE
+2783 RRVEMFPAAAI
-2793 LKATV
+2793 KATL
-2798 IREINSASRVSD
+2798 IKEINSARRVSD
-2810 ALVKRIAQM
+2810 ALVKRIANK
-2819 LYVGEVEFTG
+2819 LYTGEAGFTG
-2829 TEAQMTNVRGLI
+2829 TEAQTANVKGLI
-2841 DFVRGRDK
+2841 DFVRGEDK
-2849 TTVNAAKE
+2849 ATLNAAKA
-2857 WKAQTVR
+2857 WRAQTSR
-2864 GVLDEMRPL
+2864 DILDEMRPL
-2873 ADEVYDTVNAF
+2873 ADEVYDTVSAF

-2891 LYDSMHPVLR
+2891 LYDSMHPVMR

-2913 IAQDLAERYNLTL
+2913 IAQDMAKRYKITL
-2926 EQASTALAVL
+2926 EQSSTALAVL

-2952 MEVVTKNKRKKYTQ
+2952 MEVVTKNKQKKYTKS
-2966 TMADRALQMAENAT
+2966 MADKALQMAENIS
-2980 KSSDETMAEFQKRKK
+2980 KSAAETAGQFQKRKK
-2995 RGIHETKKFNEMMV
+2995 LGIHDTKKFNEMML
-3009 GKTLGQLIKQAKEG
+3009 GKTLGQLIKQAKKG

-3031 RYVRVFDQIN
+3031 RYVRIFDQLN
-3041 HPRGYAIISPEGNRL
+3041 HPRGYAILSPEGNRL
-3056 GLQTTKNNTVAAVG
+3056 GLQATKKNTIAAVG

-3090 IHSDLLGEQH
+3090 VHSDLLGGQH

-3105 RNNIADPANADDGT
+3105 RNNIADPANAADGT

-3125 SALYFIPVAGADT
+3125 SALYFIPVAGADI

-3151 KISSDGSI
+3151 KISSSGSK

-3241 EARQL
+3241 EAREI
-3246 IEERFGGY
+3246 IEGRFGGY

-3268 AEDVAYSER
+3268 AEDVAYTEK

-3284 SGAVSRLPDTDAS
+3284 SSSASRLPDPDAS
-3297 GDSDGVGSVG
+3297 GDPDGSSSAG
-3307 VTGLKSGVWSPAVNA
+3307 VTGLKSGVWSPAAAMLDV
-3322 RDISSDEAV
+3322 SSNEAA
-3331 ELLSEIRLDGTKESS
+3331 ELLSDIRLDGAKESS
-3346 RERFLAAVT
+3346 QSRFLTAAGE
-3355 SANKSL
+3355 ANKSL
-3361 DNFELEGASIFLA
+3361 DNFDLEGASIFLA

-3381 AVSPVTELGGG
+3381 AVSPVTDSGGG
-3392 DLFVFDSREDHKNV
+3392 DLFIFDSRDDNKNV

-3412 LQAATSQRAL
+3412 LEVATSQRAIA
-3422 LDSSGDTIQVA
+3422 DSSGIPIQVA
-3433 TVKVKDIDNL
+3433 TVKVKDINDL
-3443 PNIMHQTF
+3443 PTVMHQTF

-3459 LSEDG
+3459 LSEDAP
-3464 SETVFMGRDSFDGF
+3464 ETVFMGRDSIDGF
-3478 YNPVL
+3478 YNSVA
-3483 HPYEHY
+3483 HPYENQ
-3489 RGTQP
+3489 RETIP
-3494 VFESEELAK
+3494 TFNSEELAND
-3503 AHRTR
+3503 HRTR
-3508 RMASMGISL
+3508 RMADIGISL
-3517 EREPMTTREKIF
+3517 AGRPETTREKIR
-3529 RQTEQDEPSV
+3529 RQTEQEEPSV

-3551 LVSPIAGEAPTNL
+3551 LMSVADDNKKTNL
-3564 FGTRIKE
+3564 FGATIKE
-3571 NARLRINAKAL
+3571 NARMRISSKAL
-3582 ARIREEKARIAKE
+3582 DRIREEKARIAEE
-3595 EPRFRKEGA
+3595 EPNLRGEGA
-3604 FDKEEL
+3604 IEAKAL
-3610 PERLRETDLP
+3610 Q
-3620 TFLGV
+3620 
-3625 RGISELSLR
+3625 
-3634 SGVQVESAKILT
+3634 SGVQVGSTKILT
-3646 LDELRGLDDS
+3646 LDELRRLDGS
-3656 VNEAVQTIET
+3656 VNEAVQDIEND
-3666 TQGRPL
+3666 QGRPL
-3672 DEGQRASIMSGIFG
+3672 DEGQQASIMSGIFG

-3719 FDKIGGT
+3719 FNKIGGT
-3726 FKKLFFGETDPTV
+3726 FKKLFLGETDPTV
-3739 QRFARQRDAFLRTG
+3739 QRFARQRDAFLRSG
-3753 DKMVEEYHLKYKEAI
+3753 DKMVEEYHLKYQKAI
-3768 EKDYDPDNIPWETIQ
+3768 EKDYDSDNIPWETIQ

-3795 PDGTIA
+3795 PDGAIA
-3801 DARDKAKIDIQRKYA
+3801 GARDTAKIDIQRKYA
-3816 TELSDKINKIED
+3816 TELSNKIAQTED
-3828 AYDNA
+3828 AYDKA

-3845 KRRQLYTEERK
+3845 KRRQLRDQERK
-3856 KKDAAITRETEL
+3856 KKNEAIKRETEL
-3868 NKAARGAEEEL
+3868 NKAAKGAEEDL
-3879 ADTTYKADL
+3879 ADTSYKADL
-3888 KKAFAARKDK
+3888 KKAFAARKDQL
-3898 MMRDRDAAL
+3898 MRDRDAAL
-3907 KQIQVESPDLFNVL
+3907 KQIQGESPDLFNVL

-3930 LSVQARDL
+3930 LSVKARDL
-3938 FGRHD
+3938 FGLHD

-3961 YRMFSETDYVDRIL
+3961 YRMFSETDYVERIL
-3975 RSDEEADV
+3975 KSNEEADV
-3983 AIRAAAID
+3983 AVRSAAID
-3991 FMHGQFIENETR
+3991 FMHDQFIENETR

-4011 ISESDARAEAERVY
+4011 ISESDARAEAGRVY
-4025 NSRELGGQSLGYQMI
+4025 NSRELGGRSLGYQMI
-4040 TEFLLSYDTET
+4040 TEFLSSYDTET

-4070 PRSTGALRAIV
+4070 PQATGDLRAIV

-4095 DLMGANNIPEE
+4095 DLMGANNIPED

-4122 SHQHFL
+4122 SHQQFL
-4128 ESMRQQGIANGW
+4128 ESMRQQGIENGW
-4140 LFTKEQYNDL
+4140 LFTKEKYNEL
-4150 LKEPDGYAKHA
+4150 LKEPDGYTKYAN
-4161 HRFRQ
+4161 RFRQ

-4175 LNPLAGLYVENDIYE
+4175 LNPLAGLYVEKDIYN

-4205 AASTVMSTSLAAAQR
+4205 AASTVMSTSLAVAQR

-4252 GYFHSAKDIISG
+4252 GYFHAAKDIFSG

-4278 GRAVQGNKAETSA
+4278 GRAVKGNRAETSA

-4333 KASNKKT
+4333 KASSKKT
-4340 PAHIRRAAAD
+4340 PAHARRVAAD

-4378 YKADLAEGKIS
+4378 YKADLAAGKIS
-4389 EIDLKREAAEI
+4389 DIDLKREAAEI
-4400 VGDTAQSYSRAL
+4400 IGDTAQSYSRAL

-4440 AVNTIKRG
+4440 AVNTIRRG
-4448 VKEMRSDNPVIKAR
+4448 VKEMGSDNPVIRTR
-4462 GFRRLAGFSIVV
+4462 GKQRLAGFAAVA

-4486 VVLSG
+4486 VVFSG
-4491 MGEEEDEAFRMSLPP
+4491 MGEEEDEAFRMSLPS

-4514 IQKLDNG
+4514 LQKLDNG

-4544 LEHSVRGEPLTAV
+4544 LEHAVRGEPLTAV
-4557 TKLLTSS
+4557 AKLLTSS

-4581 IKENRNARDDN
+4581 IRENRNAKTDN
-4592 PIWEETDT
+4592 PIWEKTDT
-4600 PALKLGKMIGYLTKE
+4600 PALIAGKMIAYLGIQ

-4626 DAYLALGQDQQSFD
+4626 DAYLALGQDQQSFE

-4650 AMPVVPKTTPPVD
+4650 AMPVVPKTKAPVD
-4663 MFRRVVFKM
+4663 MFRRVVFQM
-4672 RDEQTRVQRRFGE
+4672 RDEQTRAQRKFGE
-4685 LRKTAGMSEG
+4685 LKKTAGMTEG
-4695 QVARV
+4695 QVARI

-4728 NNEMY
+4728 NNDMY

-4752 FMENPVPPKN
+4752 FMENPVPPKDTVN
-4762 LVDALMSTEVG
+4762 ALMSTEVG
-4773 RERLRALMEEHANHA
+4773 RERLRVLMEEHANHA